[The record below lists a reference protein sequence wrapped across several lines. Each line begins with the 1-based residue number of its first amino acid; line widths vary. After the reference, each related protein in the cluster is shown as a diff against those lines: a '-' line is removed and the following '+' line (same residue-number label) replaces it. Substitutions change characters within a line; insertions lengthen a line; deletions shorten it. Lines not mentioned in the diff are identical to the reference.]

1 MNFYNDFIDLH
12 THSDRSDGSLSPSE
26 LIRYAASKNL
36 AAIAL
41 SDHDTMAGIQ
51 EAIEAAE
58 QENIRFIPAIELGAV
73 YKDKEVHIL
82 GYIFDD
88 YEETRHDI
96 DDMIQ
101 SFSDK
106 RRRRNIEIIERLAE
120 DKIILPFEE
129 IEEEAEG
136 SSITRI
142 HIAKA
147 LIKRNYADSISSAF
161 EKYLDDDSKYV
172 PKKSILV
179 EDVMDFF
186 KRFGF
191 YTSLAHPCRYKLSS
205 GELEELTSVLTQ
217 MGLDALEVY
226 HSSQTQAD
234 NTMLKKLAIKH
245 KLGITGGSDF
255 HGANKPDID
264 IGVGYGSLRIPL
276 CVLEDMEKRF
286 NSDRSI

>member
-88 YEETRHDI
+88 YEEKRHDI

-120 DKIILPFEE
+120 DKIILSFEE

-191 YTSLAHPCRYKLSS
+191 YTSLAHPCRYKLTS
-205 GELEELTSVLTQ
+205 GE
-217 MGLDALEVY
+217 LEVY

-276 CVLEDMEKRF
+276 CVLEDMEKSF